1 MNSTPKVQA
10 YRQRQKDKGRNQR
23 TLYATDAEFRAIK
36 ALLKELR
43 LGNSFIYDNGFC
55 YSSVSTDKSAS

>member
-1 MNSTPKVQA
+1 MRQYGPSFRSTTQRYLAMNSTSKVQA
-10 YRQRQKDKGRNQR
+10 YRQRQKEKGRNQR

-43 LGNSFIYDNGFC
+43 KG
-55 YSSVSTDKSAS
+55 K